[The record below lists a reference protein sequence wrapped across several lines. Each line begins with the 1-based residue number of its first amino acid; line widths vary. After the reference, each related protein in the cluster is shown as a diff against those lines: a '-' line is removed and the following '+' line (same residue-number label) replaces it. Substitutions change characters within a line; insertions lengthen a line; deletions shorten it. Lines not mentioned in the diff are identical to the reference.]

1 MAFGDKLRKIRRD
14 NNLTQADMSQRLA
27 MEQSNYSRY
36 ETNKTTPTID
46 LVNKIASEFAV
57 EVDWLMQ
64 NDNSTVI
71 FEGGST
77 NNGDVIQTENYYAVP
92 KELIESWLQPQA
104 QIAEML
110 QKIIN
115 K

>member
-1 MAFGDKLRKIRRD
+1 MAFGDKLRKIRID
-14 NNLTQADMSQRLA
+14 NKLNQVEMSSRLA

-36 ETNKTTPTID
+36 ENNKTIPTID
-46 LVNKIASEFAV
+46 LVNRVAGEFGL

-92 KELIESWLQPQA
+92 KELIENWLKQQE
-104 QIAEML
+104 QVTTML
-110 QKIIN
+110 RKIV
-115 K
+115 KE